1 MYKALKKDLKK
12 IRETVNIQIDR
23 FLPRKDE
30 YPKNIHKAIRHSL
43 FAGGKGIRSYM
54 LIKIYTI
61 FQENFQPILPL
72 AAALEMLHTYTLIH
86 DDLPYLD
93 NDDFRRGKP
102 TCHKLFGEDIALLSG
117 DTLLIYAFDIVSQM
131 DISDKLKAKI
141 LGKMSKMAGPCG
153 LIGGQWEDVNCQGKK
168 VDKEK
173 LAYIHNNKTAG
184 FIQATATLACMMA
197 EVPAEETQL
206 LEEYAGNVGL
216 SFQIVDDI
224 LDIEGTFQERGKT
237 IGKDMEA
244 QKVTY
249 PALYGLQESKNQVEQ
264 LMQRAKEIL
273 NKYHDKALMLQRFTD
288 YLYLSKW

>member
-1 MYKALKKDLKK
+1 VYKALKKDLKK

-54 LIKIYTI
+54 LIKIYSI
-61 FQENFQPILPL
+61 FNDDIKTILPL

-102 TCHKLFGEDIALLSG
+102 TCHKLFGDDIALLSG
-117 DTLLIYAFDIVSQM
+117 DTLLIFAFDIVSQM
-131 DISDKLKAKI
+131 DISDKLKAEI
-141 LGKMSKMAGPCG
+141 LKKFSKMAGAGG
-153 LIGGQWEDVNCQGKK
+153 LVGGQWEDINCEGKK
-168 VDKEK
+168 VDKQK

-184 FIQATATLACMMA
+184 FIQITATLACMLA
-197 EVPAEETQL
+197 EASQEDTKL
-206 LEEYAGNVGL
+206 LEEFAANVGL

-224 LDIEGTFQERGKT
+224 LDIEGTFKERGKS
-237 IGKDMEA
+237 IGKDKDA

-249 PALYGLQESKNQVEQ
+249 PALYGLQESKNKVE
-264 LMQRAKEIL
+264 LMMHRAKEIL

-288 YLYLSKW
+288 YIYLSKW

>member
-43 FAGGKGIRSYM
+43 FAGGKGIRSY
-54 LIKIYTI
+54 LLVKIYSI
-61 FQENFQPILPL
+61 FKDDLDTVLPL

-102 TCHKLFGEDIALLSG
+102 TCHKLFGDDIALLSG

-131 DISDKLKAKI
+131 EISEKLKAEI
-141 LGKMSKMAGPCG
+141 LQKMTKMAGAQG
-153 LIGGQWEDVNCQGKK
+153 LVGGQWEDINCQGKK
-168 VDKEK
+168 VDKQM
-173 LAYIHNNKTAG
+173 LSYIHKNKTAG
-184 FIQATATLACMMA
+184 FIELTATLACMLA
-197 EVPAEETQL
+197 QVSQEDREL
-206 LEEYAGNVGL
+206 LEEFAGNVGL

-224 LDIEGTFQERGKT
+224 LDIEGTFQERGKS
-237 IGKDMEA
+237 IGKDQEA

-264 LMQRAKEIL
+264 MMQRAKEIL
-273 NKYHDKALMLQRFTD
+273 TKYHDKALMLQRFTD

>member
-54 LIKIYTI
+54 LIKIYSI
-61 FQENFQPILPL
+61 FEKDIQPILPL
-72 AAALEMLHTYTLIH
+72 GAALEMLHTYTLIH

-117 DTLLIYAFDIVSQM
+117 DTLLIYAYDIVSQM
-131 DISDKLKAKI
+131 EISDKLKAKI
-141 LGKMSKMAGPCG
+141 LEKMSKMAGPCG
-153 LIGGQWEDVNCQGKK
+153 LVGGQWEDVNNQGKK
-168 VDKEK
+168 VDKAK
-173 LAYIHNNKTAG
+173 LAYIHTNKTAG
-184 FIQATATLACMMA
+184 FIQSTATMACIMA
-197 EVPAEETQL
+197 DVSAEETEL

-237 IGKDMEA
+237 IGKDEEA

-264 LMQRAKEIL
+264 LMQRAKDIL

-288 YLYLSKW
+288 YLYLSRW